1 MLLSMTFKAVSEKP
15 STSTEIRRRLRKI
28 KFYLLFRSACTN
40 FSPCFASTEIRR
52 RLRKIKFYLLFRS
65 ACTNFVAE
73 SLNKRVARRV
83 M

>member
-1 MLLSMTFKAVSEKP
+1 MLLSMTFKAVSERP
-15 STSTEIRRRLRKI
+15 ST
-28 KFYLLFRSACTN
+28 
-40 FSPCFASTEIRR
+40 STEIRR

>member
-40 FSPCFASTEIRR
+40 F
-52 RLRKIKFYLLFRS
+52 
-65 ACTNFVAE
+65 VAE